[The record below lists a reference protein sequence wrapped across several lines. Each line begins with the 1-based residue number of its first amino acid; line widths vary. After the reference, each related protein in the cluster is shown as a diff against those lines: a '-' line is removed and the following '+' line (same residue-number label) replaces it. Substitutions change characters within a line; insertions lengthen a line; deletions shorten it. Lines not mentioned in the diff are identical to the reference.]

1 MKQLSK
7 RAEKYLSGLN
17 RDMKWCCD
25 RDKAIEYMEMNNI
38 PVSKSIVRYQV
49 NYSGYDLTIHG
60 DEAETFYM
68 RLFSREA
75 ISKGNAIEAFDCDGG
90 IMIDCGYHETA
101 QYNFFINENG
111 EIIAESGN
119 DSFVLH
125 SSADAMIESYAFLNS
140 IPDDFHKSIHYCEVV
155 DKDYLFADLSRRNF
169 RLDKDSEDNYHSY
182 FTKGKVIV
190 CCSVFWTNEGKYV
203 LSFYGKDEESCKQ
216 LLEQLIRTG
225 LCR

>member
-25 RDKAIEYMEMNNI
+25 RDKAIEYMEKNNI
-38 PVSKSIVRYQV
+38 LVSKSIVRYQV
-49 NYSGYDLTIHG
+49 NYSGYDLAIHG
-60 DEAETFYM
+60 DEDETFFM
-68 RLFSREA
+68 RLFSREV
-75 ISKGNAIEAFDCDGG
+75 INKGNAIEAFDVEDG

-101 QYNFFINENG
+101 QYNFFINESG

-125 SSADAMIESYAFLNS
+125 SSAEAMIESYAFLNS
-140 IPDDFHKSIHYCEVV
+140 IPDDFHKFNRYCEVV
-155 DKDYLFADLSRRNF
+155 DKDNLFADLYRRNF
-169 RLDKDSEDNYHSY
+169 RLDKDSEDKYHSY
-182 FTKGKVIV
+182 FTNGKVIV
-190 CCSVFWTNEGKYV
+190 CCSVFWTNEGKSV
-203 LSFYGKDEESCKQ
+203 LSFYGKDEDSCKQ
-216 LLEQLIRTG
+216 LREQLIGNG